1 MRTGDPG
8 HRPIRAA
15 ALISQLMSLTA
26 PALSLKT
33 ARQPMQAS
41 TCGQRIVAALPLLW
55 AKWVSLHD
63 AAGNI
68 YWHQGEVLGPA
79 EREAMRV
86 ALESFVGGGAP
97 ARVNHP
103 LQRDRTA
110 VLLRAEDDTNSFL
123 GFVMLVVDDRWL
135 RGKGTAA
142 PDLPIP
148 VVRAVREWGATL
160 SCGAQGAIA
169 GSPASTSEM
178 KAPEVVALLEDRPR
192 VDNAEADRYLEK
204 LQSFDMEL
212 HAQHLTP
219 IQAGIRI
226 RRYEILMRAAGLPV
240 SASAPQE
247 LIEGA
252 QALGLGAALDRR
264 VVGELL
270 VWLAQRAE
278 VWSGEP
284 MQFSVNLTTGSLKDS
299 NFLHYVKVCLDKA
312 QLPRG
317 LLAFEAAHDFC
328 RLEPQYFAQLAA
340 RLEQAGAGVVIDD
353 FTLSE
358 AGIDLLL
365 QPGVRLVKLDPELTR
380 GLVNDRGRQARVAA
394 IAQAARVAGVHVV
407 AKHVD
412 CEQSQALL
420 QALGVDFMQGY
431 STGAPAPLEAVT
443 AHLEERR
450 IVDPLYGEE
459 PVEAEQRIAATG

>member
-1 MRTGDPG
+1 
-8 HRPIRAA
+8 
-15 ALISQLMSLTA
+15 MSLA
-26 PALSLKT
+26 VPGLLHKS
-33 ARQPMQAS
+33 ARPPIQAS

-63 AAGNI
+63 AAGNM
-68 YWHQGEVLGPA
+68 YWHQGEVLGLG
-79 EREAMRV
+79 EREAIRV

-110 VLLRAEDDTNSFL
+110 LLLRAEDDTNTFV

-148 VVRAVREWGATL
+148 VVRAVREWGTTL

-169 GSPASTSEM
+169 GAGNSTAEI
-178 KAPEVVALLEDRPR
+178 KPPQVVALLEDSPR

-204 LQSFDMEL
+204 LQSFKMEL

-219 IQAGIRI
+219 IQTGIRI
-226 RRYEILMRAAGLPV
+226 RRYEVLMRAAGLG
-240 SASAPQE
+240 ATGSAPQE

-252 QALGLGAALDRR
+252 EALGLGPALDRR

-278 VWSGEP
+278 IWSGEP
-284 MQFSVNLTTGSLKDS
+284 AQFSVNLTTGSLKDG
-299 NFLHYVKVCLDKA
+299 NFLHFVKACLEKA
-312 QLPRG
+312 NLPRG
-317 LLAFEAAHDFC
+317 LLAFEAPHEFC
-328 RLEPQYFAQLAA
+328 RSEPQYFAQLAGQ
-340 RLEQAGAGVVIDD
+340 LEQAGAGAVIDN
-353 FTLSE
+353 FVLSDL
-358 AGIDLLL
+358 GIDLLL
-365 QPGVRLVKLDPELTR
+365 QPGVRLIKLDPALSR
-380 GLVNDRGRQARVAA
+380 GLAEDRDRQARVAA
-394 IAQAARVAGVHVV
+394 IAQAARIAGVHVV

-420 QALGVDFMQGY
+420 QALGVDFIQGY
-431 STGAPAPLEAVT
+431 SASAPTSLEEVA
-443 AHLEERR
+443 AHLDGRR
-450 IVDPLYGEE
+450 IVDPLFGED
-459 PVEAEQRIAATG
+459 PAQAPPRLAATG

>member
-1 MRTGDPG
+1 
-8 HRPIRAA
+8 
-15 ALISQLMSLTA
+15 
-26 PALSLKT
+26 
-33 ARQPMQAS
+33 MQAS

-79 EREAMRV
+79 EREAIRV

-110 VLLRAEDDTNSFL
+110 LLLRAEDDTNSFV

-160 SCGAQGAIA
+160 ACGAQGAIA
-169 GSPASTSEM
+169 GSMASTAEM
-178 KAPEVVALLEDRPR
+178 KAPQVAALLEQSPR

-204 LQSFDMEL
+204 LQSFNMEL

-219 IQAGIRI
+219 IQNGIRI
-226 RRYEILMRAAGLPV
+226 RRYEVLMRAAGLPAT
-240 SASAPQE
+240 ASAPQE
-247 LIEGA
+247 LIDGA
-252 QALGLGAALDRR
+252 QNLGLGAALDRR

-278 VWSGEP
+278 IWSGEP
-284 MQFSVNLTTGSLKDS
+284 AQFSVNLTTGSLKDG
-299 NFLHYVKVCLDKA
+299 NFLHFVKVCLEKA

-317 LLAFEAAHDFC
+317 LLAFEAPHEFC
-328 RLEPQYFAQLAA
+328 RREPHYFAQLAA
-340 RLEQAGAGVVIDD
+340 QLEQAGAGVVIDN
-353 FTLSE
+353 FSLSE
-358 AGIDLLL
+358 IGVDLLL
-365 QPGVRLVKLDPELTR
+365 QPGVRLVKLDPELSR
-380 GLVNDRGRQARVAA
+380 GLVDDRGRQARIAA
-394 IAQAARVAGVHVV
+394 ISQAARIAGVHVV

-412 CEQSQALL
+412 GEQSQALL
-420 QALGVDFMQGY
+420 QALGVDFVQGY
-431 STGAPAPLEAVT
+431 SVSVPAPLEDVGA
-443 AHLEERR
+443 LLDERR
-450 IVDPLYGEE
+450 IIDPLFGED
-459 PVEAEQRIAATG
+459 PAIAAPPLAATG